1 MDGSV
6 TRPTLA
12 GRPTPG
18 AGRGGG
24 PRQMFCLLLV
34 ALLAAACGESS
45 GPTPEETRRL
55 VAESIRRVVASFGPR
70 STTGPRPAAAPGGA
84 LFAPVGAGALASDP
98 IEFPFAERASDCSLT
113 ETFVDETT
121 MTVAGSVPGLHLR
134 LHDEAR
140 LATTPGVFPDGCSD
154 PVLGIASTSA
164 AIVARRAGGNYVAVT
179 VSENGVLDVLASEG
193 RTSAGALAQIV
204 ARPQGSAYDLE
215 SLVAADL
222 NADGVRDLI
231 VALADFS
238 VANGTGKVA
247 VLRGKG
253 RGRFAAPKFL
263 ALPFPAR
270 GVTVADLTGDG
281 KPDIVAVGVPGSGS
295 GVASFENLGGT
306 SFGSAVLA
314 PSGSSGSRVIAADF
328 DGDDALDLATSTGKW
343 LRGKGDG
350 TFYAPVAT
358 GWTGRT
364 LASGDFDGDGV
375 PDVAVAGSGF
385 RTQVALFR
393 GLGTGQFAAGER
405 YAGTLDPDAIAVSE
419 IDGDGNLDLVLGL
432 ASGGL
437 YAPTPA
443 SGGITGYLLGRGD
456 GTFAGPPVRAGVLA
470 TVADFDADG
479 RDDILTADDSGTT
492 RFRLFRAAKKKLVF
506 KDPIEFDESFI
517 AKDLVTG
524 TLDANASPDFV
535 AFARGVSVSDP
546 GTLHVRLRQGAGF
559 AVGSDETLTIKP
571 SSGAARSMALAD
583 LNQDGKLDLAVIGTL
598 VSGGGARPGVLLV
611 KLGNGNGTFGAA
623 TTIATNLLN
632 PISLVATRLDG
643 PTDAVDLV
651 LIEQGD
657 RFAFPVVAGSV
668 RVYAGNGNGTFA
680 APVVLNDVTSPDALA
695 VADLNGDGRRDVIV
709 AGVDGSDGNT
719 VQVSLR
725 RPNGAFKTPIVRTL
739 VQFATTGIA
748 IDDLDRDGLPDAVL
762 TGCCGVAFTSTLLGK
777 GNGKFTE
784 EAFLPVEV
792 AGVRPELRDLDGDE
806 RPELLLSVQDRGG
819 IALLRN
825 LQGVP

>member
-1 MDGSV
+1 M
-6 TRPTLA
+6 
-12 GRPTPG
+12 
-18 AGRGGG
+18 
-24 PRQMFCLLLV
+24 LLLPLV
-34 ALLAAACGESS
+34 ALVAAACGESS
-45 GPTPEETRRL
+45 APTPEETRRL
-55 VAESIRRVVASFGPR
+55 AAESIRRVVASFGPR
-70 STTGPRPAAAPGGA
+70 STTGPKPAPAPGGA
-84 LFAPVGAGALASDP
+84 LLSTAAAALASDP
-98 IEFPFAERASDCSLT
+98 IEFPFAERASDCSLA

-121 MTVAGSVPGLHLR
+121 MAVARSVPGLHLR

-140 LATTPGVFPDGCSD
+140 LASTPGVFPDGCSD

-179 VSENGVLDVLASEG
+179 VSENGFLDVLASEG
-193 RTSAGALAQIV
+193 RTSAGTIAQIV

-222 NADGVRDLI
+222 NADGIRDLI

-281 KPDIVAVGVPGSGS
+281 KPDIVAAGLPGTGS
-295 GVASFENLGGT
+295 GVASFKNLGGT
-306 SFGSAVLA
+306 SFASAVLA
-314 PSGSSGSRVIAADF
+314 PSGSSGSRVIADDF
-328 DGDDALDLATSTGKW
+328 DGDDQMDLATSTGQW

-350 TFYAPVAT
+350 TFFAPVAT

-375 PDVAVAGSGF
+375 PDVAVAGSAF
-385 RTQVALFR
+385 KTQVATYR
-393 GLGTGQFAAGER
+393 GLGTGQFTAGEV
-405 YAGTLDPDAIAVSE
+405 YAGVLDPEAIAVSE

-443 SGGITGYLLGRGD
+443 SGGVTGYLLGRGD
-456 GTFAGPPVRAGVLA
+456 GTFAGVPVRSGVLA
-470 TVADFDADG
+470 TVADFDGDG
-479 RDDILTADDSGTT
+479 RDDILTAEDGGTT
-492 RFRLFRAAKKKLVF
+492 RFRLFRAGKKKLAF
-506 KDPIEFDESFI
+506 KAPVELDESFI
-517 AKDLVTG
+517 AKDLVSG

-546 GTLHVRLRQGAGF
+546 GTLHVRLRQGDGF
-559 AVGSDETLTIKP
+559 AVGSNETLAIKP
-571 SSGAARSMALAD
+571 TAGAARSLALGD
-583 LNQDGKLDLAVIGTL
+583 FNEDGKVDLALIGTL

-623 TTIATNLLN
+623 STIATNLLN
-632 PISLVATRLDG
+632 PISLVAAKLDG
-643 PTDAVDLV
+643 ASDHVDLV

-657 RFAFPVVAGSV
+657 RSAFPVVAGST

-680 APVVLNDVTSPDALA
+680 SPVVLTNVTSPDALA
-695 VADLNGDGRRDVIV
+695 VADLNRDGRRDVVV
-709 AGVDGSDGNT
+709 AGVDGTSGNT
-719 VQVSLR
+719 LQVSLR
-725 RPNGAFKTPIVRTL
+725 RPNGAFKEPLVRSL

-748 IDDLDRDGLPDAVL
+748 IADLDGDGSRDAVL
-762 TGCCGVAFTSTLLGK
+762 SGCCGVAFTSTLLGK

-784 EAFLPVEV
+784 EAFSPLEI
-792 AGVRPELRDLDGDE
+792 AGSRPDLVDLDGDQ
-806 RPELLLSVQDRGG
+806 RPELLLSLQDRAG

-825 LQGVP
+825 LQDAP